1 MNSYSSLD
9 LANKKLAFSK
19 LINLRLNKTD
29 LILKDNDII
38 LLISEYL
45 RKYKI
50 KYYHYWV
57 EFNSV
62 HGSLFSNFPT
72 RVLVIQDRSDSDK
85 INKYVSD
92 YLEKDDDKI
101 DECDLL
107 WEENLG
113 FNKLPGE
120 LVIESDEYM
129 GPVIV
134 YDNMASQMVVQYL
147 KHNIQ
152 KILKENNMVNI
163 FRMIFNVQYNNT
175 LFKSCSCKDELIINP
190 FDEVFDSF
198 MFSNM

>member
-1 MNSYSSLD
+1 MD
-9 LANKKLAFSK
+9 K
-19 LINLRLNKTD
+19 
-29 LILKDNDII
+29 I
-38 LLISEYL
+38 LLIALLFLIFSCNKNKDWNVYG
-45 RKYKI
+45 
-50 KYYHYWV
+50 
-57 EFNSV
+57 
-62 HGSLFSNFPT
+62 GSYQRT
-72 RVLVIQDRSDSDK
+72 QYIDSDK

-120 LVIESDEYM
+120 LVIEPDEFM

-175 LFKSCSCKDELIINP
+175 LFISYPCKDKLIINP